1 MKQQGFTLVEL
12 LIVLMVITVLSAAL
26 MPIASRSMD
35 SYRVTTTIEEMK
47 AIAGFAERARQL
59 PGGDKFN
66 NANTKTVASF
76 LESYDVTN
84 IGISATSE
92 KKNHW
97 SESYLITT
105 TGKAAQVTTT
115 VPLKGI
121 TPFEVNAKSSG
132 TGTSLTYTHRVSPDN
147 YTRLMHLRGNKHIL
161 YLE

>member
-12 LIVLMVITVLSAAL
+12 LIVLMVMAIIAVAL
-26 MPIASRSMD
+26 LPTAIRSMD
-35 SYRVTTTIEEMK
+35 SYRVIATVEEMK
-47 AIAGFAERARQL
+47 AIAGFAELARQL
-59 PGGDKFN
+59 PGGDQFN
-66 NANTKTVASF
+66 NSTTKAVASF

-84 IGISATSE
+84 IGMSSTSD

-121 TPFEVNAKSSG
+121 NPFEVIAKSSG

-147 YTRLMHLRGNKHIL
+147 YTRLMHVRGNKHIL

>member
-1 MKQQGFTLVEL
+1 MIKNQGEGRVNIKSIKSCIYVF
-12 LIVLMVITVLSAAL
+12 VL
-26 MPIASRSMD
+26 
-35 SYRVTTTIEEMK
+35 TIGM
-47 AIAGFAERARQL
+47 
-59 PGGDKFN
+59 
-66 NANTKTVASF
+66 S
-76 LESYDVTN
+76 S
-84 IGISATSE
+84 TSD

-121 TPFEVNAKSSG
+121 NPFEVIAKSSG

-147 YTRLMHLRGNKHIL
+147 YTRLMHVRGNKHIL

>member
-92 KKNHW
+92 KKNHCCGACVV
-97 SESYLITT
+97 SALIPAT
-105 TGKAAQVTTT
+105 
-115 VPLKGI
+115 I
-121 TPFEVNAKSSG
+121 TI
-132 TGTSLTYTHRVSPDN
+132 
-147 YTRLMHLRGNKHIL
+147 KHIHFSINGHNNN
-161 YLE
+161 YC